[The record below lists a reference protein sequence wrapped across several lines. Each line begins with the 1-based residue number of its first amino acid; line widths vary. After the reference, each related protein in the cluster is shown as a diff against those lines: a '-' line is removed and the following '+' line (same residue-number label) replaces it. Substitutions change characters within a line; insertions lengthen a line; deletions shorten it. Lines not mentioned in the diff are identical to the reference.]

1 MLGAL
6 PELSDFPRIWSLKS
20 LMDLVVLRAP
30 QPQAIDVEERL
41 WADCDL
47 TAFIKPW
54 DGSAHS
60 T

>member
-1 MLGAL
+1 MNL
-6 PELSDFPRIWSLKS
+6 
-20 LMDLVVLRAP
+20 VLRAP

-47 TAFIKPW
+47 TAFILPW

-60 T
+60 TSLFGADFR